1 MSKPAARQSDQDAC
15 PVPGHAVNPTVTGSP
30 DVLINGLPT
39 LRVSDNSACGDTVA
53 EGMSTILVNGLP
65 IAFLGSSTRH
75 GGTIITGSGNVL
87 VGNQHAPAPF
97 TPPLSLPGAY
107 SCQLQL
113 SASNGQP
120 YSCLPYRVT
129 LEDGSIQKGITDTSG
144 TTQTIQTRTQMAI
157 VSVHLL
163 PPELTTT
170 CCDRHATKQ
179 SSGMSIPLNGVQTA
193 ANTGMKA
200 APISVSKKD
209 NSRTLTS
216 GELAMAQSL
225 FKDSVDYAKIKIHS
239 EEYLPFGLQPDNTAM
254 TPNGE
259 MYFNP
264 DYYKDDFSLLPNDQ
278 HWFMHEMVHVW
289 QYQLGYWVKLHG
301 LLLHPGTL
309 WGLLGDPYQYELKPG
324 DKLQDFNMEQQGD
337 IIADYYC
344 WSTGNSTRSASGR
357 RVTSIDIYKS
367 ALGDF
372 LSNPN
377 DRKLLP

>member
-15 PVPGHAVNPTVTGSP
+15 PIPGHAVNPTVTGSP

-39 LRVSDNSACGDTVA
+39 LRVGDSSACGDTVA

-65 IAFLGSSTRH
+65 IAFLGSSTSH

-97 TPPLSLPGAY
+97 VPPLSLPGAY
-107 SCQLQL
+107 SCQLRL

-129 LEDGSIQKGITDTSG
+129 LEDGSIQKGITDASG
-144 TTQTIQTRTQMAI
+144 TTQTILTHTQMAI
-157 VSVHLL
+157 ASVQLL
-163 PPELTTT
+163 PPTLTSS
-170 CCDRHATKQ
+170 CCARHTTKQ
-179 SSGMSIPLNGVQTA
+179 PTGMSIPLNGAQTVA
-193 ANTGMKA
+193 DTGTKA
-200 APISVSKKD
+200 APIPVSKND

-225 FKDSVDYAKIKIHS
+225 FKDSIDYAKIKIHS

-264 DYYKDDFSLLPNDQ
+264 DYYKDDFSLLPNDR

-289 QYQLGYWVKLHG
+289 QYQLGY
-301 LLLHPGTL
+301 
-309 WGLLGDPYQYELKPG
+309 
-324 DKLQDFNMEQQGD
+324 
-337 IIADYYC
+337 
-344 WSTGNSTRSASGR
+344 
-357 RVTSIDIYKS
+357 
-367 ALGDF
+367 
-372 LSNPN
+372 
-377 DRKLLP
+377 